1 MLVVILLQEPKFS
14 IFISMKK
21 NKLLFLFLFISSSII
36 AQKKAF
42 VIFDS
47 QGLKTTYQ
55 ELFDQSRKADIILF
69 GELHDN
75 PINHWLQLELTKDLF
90 NVSEKLVLGAEMM
103 ESDNQLVIDEYLT
116 GLVSKSKLI
125 SETKT
130 WPNFK
135 TDYLPLIQFSKE
147 KKLSFVA
154 TNVPRRY
161 ASIVYQH
168 GLDTLSFLSDK
179 AKSYMAPLPILY
191 DTSLSSYQEM
201 LAMGMG
207 HGGDNLPKSQA
218 LKDATMAHFIFEN
231 WKKGQ
236 TFIHFHGAFHS
247 KNYEGINWY
256 LKQANKSVNT
266 LIISS
271 YEQDDL
277 NQLDEGQVGISDFII
292 VTPTNMTKTH

>member
-1 MLVVILLQEPKFS
+1 
-14 IFISMKK
+14 
-21 NKLLFLFLFISSSII
+21 
-36 AQKKAF
+36 
-42 VIFDS
+42 
-47 QGLKTTYQ
+47 
-55 ELFDQSRKADIILF
+55 LFDQSRNADIILF

-90 NVSEKLVLGAEMM
+90 NASEKLVLGAEMM

-135 TDYLPLIQFSKE
+135 TDYFPLIQFSKE
-147 KKLSFVA
+147 NKLSFIA

-201 LAMGMG
+201 LAMGMD

-218 LKDATMAHFIFEN
+218 LKDATMAHFILEN

-256 LKQANKSVNT
+256 LKQRNKRIKT
-266 LIISS
+266 ITISS

>member
-1 MLVVILLQEPKFS
+1 
-14 IFISMKK
+14 MKK
-21 NKLLFLFLFISSSII
+21 NKLLFLFLFFSSII
-36 AQKKAF
+36 FAQKKAF

-47 QGLKTTYQ
+47 QGNQTTYQ
-55 ELFDQSRKADIILF
+55 EMFNQTKDADIVLF

-90 NVSEKLVLGAEMM
+90 KNSEKLVLGAEMM

-116 GLVSKSKLI
+116 GMVSVSKLK
-125 SETKT
+125 SETKI

-135 TDYLPLIQFSKE
+135 TDYLPLIQFSKDN
-147 KKLSFVA
+147 KLLFIA

-168 GLDTLSFLSDK
+168 GLDTLSFLSDE
-179 AKSYMAPLPILY
+179 AKTYMAPLPILY

-218 LKDATMAHFIFEN
+218 LKDATMAYFILDN

-256 LKQANKSVNT
+256 LKQENKRVRT
-266 LIISS
+266 VTISS

-277 NQLDEGQVGISDFII
+277 GQLEKEQIGIADYII

>member
-1 MLVVILLQEPKFS
+1 MLQQEPKFS

-21 NKLLFLFLFISSSII
+21 NKLLFLFLFISSTII

-47 QGLKTTYQ
+47 QGFKTTYK
-55 ELFDQSRKADIILF
+55 ELFNQSKKADIILF

-90 NVSEKLVLGAEMM
+90 NASEKLVLGAEMM
-103 ESDNQLVIDEYLT
+103 ESDNQLVIDEYLS

-125 SETKT
+125 SQTKT

-135 TDYLPLIQFSKE
+135 TDYLPLIQFSKAN
-147 KKLSFVA
+147 KISFIA

-168 GLDTLSFLSDK
+168 GLDTLNFLSNEAK
-179 AKSYMAPLPILY
+179 AYMVPLPVLY
-191 DTSLSSYQEM
+191 DTSLSSYQKM
-201 LAMGMG
+201 LDMGMG

-218 LKDATMAHFIFEN
+218 LKDATMAHFILQN
-231 WKKGQ
+231 WAKGLI
-236 TFIHFHGAFHS
+236 FIHFHGAFHS
-247 KNYEGINWY
+247 NNFQGINWY

-271 YEQDDL
+271 FEQDNLD
-277 NQLDEGQVGISDFII
+277 QLDLEQIGIADYII
-292 VTPTNMTKTH
+292 VTPISMTRTH

>member
-1 MLVVILLQEPKFS
+1 
-14 IFISMKK
+14 MKK
-21 NKLLFLFLFISSSII
+21 NILLFLFFSSNII

-47 QGLKTTYQ
+47 DGNQTTYQ
-55 ELFDQSRKADIILF
+55 ELVNQSEEADIVLF
-69 GELHDN
+69 GEIHDN

-90 NVSEKLVLGAEMM
+90 NNSEKLVLGAEMM
-103 ESDNQLVIDEYLT
+103 ESDNQLVIDEYIT
-116 GLVSKSKLI
+116 GMISVSKLK
-125 SETKT
+125 SETKI

-147 KKLSFVA
+147 NKLSFIA

-218 LKDATMAHFIFEN
+218 LKDATMAYFILDN

-256 LKQANKSVNT
+256 LKQENKRVRT
-266 LIISS
+266 VTISS

-277 NQLDEGQVGISDFII
+277 GQLEKEQIGIADYII

>member
-1 MLVVILLQEPKFS
+1 
-14 IFISMKK
+14 MKK
-21 NKLLFLFLFISSSII
+21 NKLLFLLLFISSTII

-47 QGLKTTYQ
+47 EGNKTTYQ
-55 ELFDQSRKADIILF
+55 ELFKQSKKADIVLF

-90 NVSEKLVLGAEMM
+90 NNSEKLVLGAEMM
-103 ESDNQLVIDEYLT
+103 ESDNQLVIDEYLA
-116 GLVSKSKLI
+116 GMVSSSKLE

-147 KKLSFVA
+147 NKLSFIA

-168 GLDTLSFLSDK
+168 GLDTLNFLSDE

-201 LAMGMG
+201 LDMGMG

-218 LKDATMAHFIFEN
+218 LKDATMAHFIFKN
-231 WKKGQ
+231 WTKGL

-247 KNYEGINWY
+247 KNFEGINWY
-256 LKQANKSVNT
+256 LKQENKRIKT

-271 YEQDDL
+271 FEQDNLD
-277 NQLDEGQVGISDFII
+277 QLDAEQIGIADYII

>member
-1 MLVVILLQEPKFS
+1 
-14 IFISMKK
+14 MKK
-21 NKLLFLFLFISSSII
+21 NILLFLFLFFSSNII

-47 QGLKTTYQ
+47 DGNQTTYQ
-55 ELFDQSRKADIILF
+55 ELVNQSEEADIVLF

-90 NVSEKLVLGAEMM
+90 NNSEKLVLGAEMM
-103 ESDNQLVIDEYLT
+103 ESDNQLVIDEYIT
-116 GLVSKSKLI
+116 GMVSVSKLK
-125 SETKT
+125 SETKI

-147 KKLSFVA
+147 NKLSFIA

-218 LKDATMAHFIFEN
+218 LKDATMAHFILEN

-256 LKQANKSVNT
+256 LKQESKRIKT
-266 LIISS
+266 ITISS

-277 NQLDEGQVGISDFII
+277 NQLDEGQIGIADFII

>member
-1 MLVVILLQEPKFS
+1 
-14 IFISMKK
+14 MKK
-21 NKLLFLFLFISSSII
+21 NKLLFLFLFFSSTII

-47 QGLKTTYQ
+47 QGNQTTYQ
-55 ELFDQSRKADIILF
+55 ELFNQSKEADVILF

-75 PINHWLQLELTKDLF
+75 PINHWLQLELTKDLY
-90 NVSEKLVLGAEMM
+90 NNSEKLVLGAEMM
-103 ESDNQLVIDEYLT
+103 ESDNQLVIDEYLS
-116 GLVSKSKLI
+116 GMVSSSKLK

-147 KKLSFVA
+147 NNLPFIA

-161 ASIVYQH
+161 ASIVYQY
-168 GLDTLSFLSDK
+168 GLDTLSFLSDE
-179 AKSYMAPLPILY
+179 AKTYIAPLPILY

-218 LKDATMAHFIFEN
+218 LKDATMAYFILQN

-236 TFIHFHGAFHS
+236 NFIHFHGAFHS

-256 LKQANKSVNT
+256 LKQEKKRIKT
-266 LIISS
+266 ITISS

-277 NQLDEGQVGISDFII
+277 NQLDEDQIGIADFII

>member
-1 MLVVILLQEPKFS
+1 
-14 IFISMKK
+14 
-21 NKLLFLFLFISSSII
+21 
-36 AQKKAF
+36 

-47 QGLKTTYQ
+47 QGNQTTYQ
-55 ELFDQSRKADIILF
+55 ELFNQSKEADIILF

-75 PINHWLQLELTKDLF
+75 PINHWLQLELTLDLF
-90 NVSEKLVLGAEMM
+90 NNSEKLVLGAEMM
-103 ESDNQLVIDEYLT
+103 ESDNQLVIDEYLA
-116 GLVSKSKLI
+116 GMVSVSKLK

-135 TDYLPLIQFSKE
+135 TDYLPLIKFSKE
-147 KKLSFVA
+147 KNLSFIA

-168 GLDTLSFLSDK
+168 GLDTLGFLSDE

-218 LKDATMAHFIFEN
+218 LKDATMAYFILLN

-256 LKQANKSVNT
+256 LKREKKRIKT
-266 LIISS
+266 ITISS
-271 YEQDDL
+271 YEQEDL
-277 NQLDEGQVGISDFII
+277 KQLDESEIGIADYII
-292 VTPTNMTKTH
+292 VTPINMTKTH

>member
-1 MLVVILLQEPKFS
+1 
-14 IFISMKK
+14 MKK
-21 NKLLFLFLFISSSII
+21 NILLFLFLFFSSNII

-47 QGLKTTYQ
+47 DGNQTTYQ
-55 ELFDQSRKADIILF
+55 ELVNQSEEADIVLF

-90 NVSEKLVLGAEMM
+90 NNSEKLVLGAEMM
-103 ESDNQLVIDEYLT
+103 ESDNQLVIDEYIT
-116 GLVSKSKLI
+116 GMVSVSKLK
-125 SETKT
+125 SETKI

-135 TDYLPLIQFSKE
+135 TDYLPLIQFSKQN
-147 KKLSFVA
+147 KLSFIA
-154 TNVPRRY
+154 TNAPRRY

-201 LAMGMG
+201 FAMGMG

-218 LKDATMAHFIFEN
+218 LKDATMAHFILEN

-256 LKQANKSVNT
+256 LKQESKRIKT
-266 LIISS
+266 ITISS

-277 NQLDEGQVGISDFII
+277 NQLDEGQIGIADFII

>member
-1 MLVVILLQEPKFS
+1 
-14 IFISMKK
+14 MKK
-21 NKLLFLFLFISSSII
+21 NKLLFFFLLFSSTII

-47 QGLKTTYQ
+47 QGSKVTYN
-55 ELFDQSRKADIILF
+55 ELFFQSKKADIILF

-75 PINHWLQLELTKDLF
+75 PINHWLQKELTKDLF
-90 NVSEKLVLGAEMM
+90 NNSEKLVLGGEMM
-103 ESDNQLVIDEYLT
+103 EADNQLIIDEYLL
-116 GLVSKSKLI
+116 GLVSDSKLE

-135 TDYLPLIQFSKE
+135 TDYLPLIQFSKA
-147 KKLSFVA
+147 KKISFIA

-168 GLDTLSFLSDK
+168 GLDTLNFLSNE
-179 AKSYMAPLPILY
+179 AKSYMVPLPVLY

-201 LAMGMG
+201 LDMGMG

-218 LKDATMAHFIFEN
+218 LKDATMAHFILQN
-231 WKKGQ
+231 WAKELI
-236 TFIHFHGAFHS
+236 FIHFHGAFHS
-247 KNYEGINWY
+247 NNFQGINWY

>member
-1 MLVVILLQEPKFS
+1 
-14 IFISMKK
+14 MKK
-21 NKLLFLFLFISSSII
+21 NKLLFLLLFISSTII

-47 QGLKTTYQ
+47 VGNKTTYQ
-55 ELFDQSRKADIILF
+55 ELFHQSKKADIILF

-75 PINHWLQLELTKDLF
+75 PIIHWLQIELTKDLF
-90 NVSEKLVLGAEMM
+90 KTSEKLVLGAEMM
-103 ESDNQLVIDEYLT
+103 ESDNQLVIDEYLS
-116 GLVSKSKLI
+116 GLVSASKLE

-135 TDYLPLIQFSKE
+135 TDYLPLIQFSKDN
-147 KKLSFVA
+147 KLSFIA

-168 GLDTLSFLSDK
+168 GFDTLNFLSNK
-179 AKSYMAPLPILY
+179 AKAYIAPLPILY

-201 LAMGMG
+201 LNIGMG

-218 LKDATMAHFIFEN
+218 LKDATMAYFILHN
-231 WKKGQ
+231 WIKGFK
-236 TFIHFHGAFHS
+236 FIHFNGAFHS
-247 KNYEGINWY
+247 KNFEGINWY
-256 LKQANKSVNT
+256 LKQENKGIKT
-266 LIISS
+266 LNISS
-271 YEQDDL
+271 IEQDNLD
-277 NQLDEGQVGISDFII
+277 QLDDEQIGIADYII

>member
-1 MLVVILLQEPKFS
+1 
-14 IFISMKK
+14 MKK
-21 NKLLFLFLFISSSII
+21 NKLLFLLLFISSTII

-47 QGLKTTYQ
+47 EGNKTTYQ
-55 ELFDQSRKADIILF
+55 ELFKQSKKADIVLF

-90 NVSEKLVLGAEMM
+90 NNSEKLVLGAEMM
-103 ESDNQLVIDEYLT
+103 ESDNQLVIDEYLA
-116 GLVSKSKLI
+116 GMVSASKLE

-147 KKLSFVA
+147 NKLSFIA

-168 GLDTLSFLSDK
+168 GLDTLNFLSNE
-179 AKSYMAPLPILY
+179 AKSYMAPLPILF
-191 DTSLSSYQEM
+191 DTSLSSYQEI
-201 LAMGMG
+201 LDMGMG

-218 LKDATMAHFIFEN
+218 LKDATMAHFIFQN
-231 WKKGQ
+231 WKMGS

-247 KNYEGINWY
+247 KNFEGINWY
-256 LKQANKSVNT
+256 LKQKNKRIKT

-271 YEQDDL
+271 FEQDDL
-277 NQLDEGQVGISDFII
+277 DQLDAEQIGIADYII

>member
-1 MLVVILLQEPKFS
+1 
-14 IFISMKK
+14 MKK
-21 NKLLFLFLFISSSII
+21 NKLLFLFLFFSSII
-36 AQKKAF
+36 FAQKKAF

-47 QGLKTTYQ
+47 QGNQTTYQ
-55 ELFDQSRKADIILF
+55 EMFNQTKDADIVLF

-90 NVSEKLVLGAEMM
+90 KNSEKLVLGAEMM

-116 GLVSKSKLI
+116 GMVSVSKLK
-125 SETKT
+125 SETKI

-135 TDYLPLIQFSKE
+135 TDYLPLIQFSKDN
-147 KKLSFVA
+147 KLLFIA

-168 GLDTLSFLSDK
+168 GLDTLSFLSDE
-179 AKSYMAPLPILY
+179 AKTYMAPLPISY

-218 LKDATMAHFIFEN
+218 LKDATMAYFILDN

-256 LKQANKSVNT
+256 LKQENKRVRT
-266 LIISS
+266 VTISS

-277 NQLDEGQVGISDFII
+277 GQLEKEQIGIADYII

>member
-1 MLVVILLQEPKFS
+1 
-14 IFISMKK
+14 MKK
-21 NKLLFLFLFISSSII
+21 NILLFLFLFFSSNII

-47 QGLKTTYQ
+47 DGNQTTYQ
-55 ELFDQSRKADIILF
+55 ELVNQSEEADIVLF

-90 NVSEKLVLGAEMM
+90 NNSEKLVLGAEMM
-103 ESDNQLVIDEYLT
+103 ESDNQLVIDEYIT
-116 GLVSKSKLI
+116 GMISVSKLK
-125 SETKT
+125 SETKI

-147 KKLSFVA
+147 NKLSFIA
-154 TNVPRRY
+154 TNIPRRY

-218 LKDATMAHFIFEN
+218 LKDATMAHFILEN

-247 KNYEGINWY
+247 KNFEGINWY
-256 LKQANKSVNT
+256 LKQENKRIKT
-266 LIISS
+266 ITISS

-277 NQLDEGQVGISDFII
+277 NQLDEGQIGVADFII

>member
-1 MLVVILLQEPKFS
+1 
-14 IFISMKK
+14 
-21 NKLLFLFLFISSSII
+21 
-36 AQKKAF
+36 
-42 VIFDS
+42 
-47 QGLKTTYQ
+47 
-55 ELFDQSRKADIILF
+55 
-69 GELHDN
+69 
-75 PINHWLQLELTKDLF
+75 
-90 NVSEKLVLGAEMM
+90 
-103 ESDNQLVIDEYLT
+103 YLT
-116 GLVSKSKLI
+116 GMVSVSKLK

-147 KKLSFVA
+147 KNLSFIA

-161 ASIVYQH
+161 ASIVYQL
-168 GLDTLSFLSDK
+168 GLDTLSFLSDE
-179 AKSYMAPLPILY
+179 AKTYMAPLPILY

-218 LKDATMAHFIFEN
+218 LKDATMAYFILDN

-256 LKQANKSVNT
+256 LKQENKRVRT
-266 LIISS
+266 VTISS

-277 NQLDEGQVGISDFII
+277 GQLEKEQIGIADYII

>member
-1 MLVVILLQEPKFS
+1 
-14 IFISMKK
+14 MKK
-21 NKLLFLFLFISSSII
+21 NKLLFLFLFFSSII
-36 AQKKAF
+36 FAQKKAF

-47 QGLKTTYQ
+47 QGNQTTYQ
-55 ELFDQSRKADIILF
+55 ELFNQTKDADIVLF

-75 PINHWLQLELTKDLF
+75 PINHWLQLELTEDLF
-90 NVSEKLVLGAEMM
+90 NNSDKLVLGAEMM
-103 ESDNQLVIDEYLT
+103 ESDNQLVIDEYLS
-116 GLVSKSKLI
+116 GIVSVSKLK
-125 SETKT
+125 SETKI

-135 TDYLPLIQFSKE
+135 TDYLPLIQFSKDN
-147 KKLSFVA
+147 KLLFIA

-168 GLDTLSFLSDK
+168 GLDTLNFLSNE
-179 AKSYMAPLPILY
+179 AKSFMAPLPILY

-218 LKDATMAHFIFEN
+218 LKDATMAYFILDN

-256 LKQANKSVNT
+256 LNQENKRIKT
-266 LIISS
+266 ITISS
-271 YEQDDL
+271 YEQDSL
-277 NQLDEGQVGISDFII
+277 QELDNEKIGIADFII

>member
-1 MLVVILLQEPKFS
+1 
-14 IFISMKK
+14 MKK
-21 NKLLFLFLFISSSII
+21 NKLLFLFLFFSSII
-36 AQKKAF
+36 FAQKKAF

-47 QGLKTTYQ
+47 QGNQTTYQ
-55 ELFDQSRKADIILF
+55 ELFNQTKDADIVLF

-75 PINHWLQLELTKDLF
+75 PINHWLQLELTEDLF
-90 NVSEKLVLGAEMM
+90 NNSDKLVLGAEMM
-103 ESDNQLVIDEYLT
+103 ESDNQLVIDEYLS
-116 GLVSKSKLI
+116 GIVSVSKLK
-125 SETKT
+125 SETKI

-135 TDYLPLIQFSKE
+135 TDYLPLIQFSKDN
-147 KKLSFVA
+147 KLLFIA

-168 GLDTLSFLSDK
+168 GLDTLNFLSNE
-179 AKSYMAPLPILY
+179 AKSFMAPLPILY

-218 LKDATMAHFIFEN
+218 LKDATMAYFILDN

-256 LKQANKSVNT
+256 LKQENKRIKT
-266 LIISS
+266 ITISS
-271 YEQDDL
+271 YEQDSL
-277 NQLDEGQVGISDFII
+277 QELDNEKIGIADFII

>member
-1 MLVVILLQEPKFS
+1 
-14 IFISMKK
+14 MKK
-21 NKLLFLFLFISSSII
+21 NILLFLFLFFSSNII

-47 QGLKTTYQ
+47 DGNQTTYQ
-55 ELFDQSRKADIILF
+55 ELVNQSEEADIVLF

-90 NVSEKLVLGAEMM
+90 NNSEKLVLGAEMM
-103 ESDNQLVIDEYLT
+103 ESDNQLVIDEYIT
-116 GLVSKSKLI
+116 GMISVSKLK
-125 SETKT
+125 SETKI

-147 KKLSFVA
+147 NKLSFIA

-218 LKDATMAHFIFEN
+218 LKDATMAYFILDN

-256 LKQANKSVNT
+256 LKQENKRVRT
-266 LIISS
+266 VTISS

-277 NQLDEGQVGISDFII
+277 GQLEKEQIGIADYII

>member
-1 MLVVILLQEPKFS
+1 
-14 IFISMKK
+14 MKK
-21 NKLLFLFLFISSSII
+21 NKLLFPLLFFSSII
-36 AQKKAF
+36 FAQKKAF

-47 QGLKTTYQ
+47 QGNQTTYQ
-55 ELFDQSRKADIILF
+55 ELFNQTKDADIVLF

-75 PINHWLQLELTKDLF
+75 PINHWLQLELTEDLF
-90 NVSEKLVLGAEMM
+90 NNSDKLVLGAEMM
-103 ESDNQLVIDEYLT
+103 ESDNQLVIDEYLS
-116 GLVSKSKLI
+116 GIVSVSKLK
-125 SETKT
+125 SETKI

-135 TDYLPLIQFSKE
+135 TDYLPLIQFSKDN
-147 KKLSFVA
+147 KLLFIA

-168 GLDTLSFLSDK
+168 GLDTLNFLSNE
-179 AKSYMAPLPILY
+179 AKSFMAPLPILY

-218 LKDATMAHFIFEN
+218 LKDATMAYFILDN

-256 LKQANKSVNT
+256 LKQENKRIKT
-266 LIISS
+266 ITISS
-271 YEQDDL
+271 YEQDSL
-277 NQLDEGQVGISDFII
+277 QELDNEKIGIADFII